1 MTTDLKVSNISKI
14 YPGCIAND
22 NVSLKFK
29 SGKIYALLGENGAGK
44 STLVK
49 ILSGVVSPDSGEVFL
64 NDKSLRL
71 NSPLDAKKNKIGMVF
86 QHFNLFETLSVF
98 ENLSID
104 ANEDNKDLR
113 SKIKNILNKY
123 NFSIDLDIPVLN
135 LSAGQ
140 KQKVEIIRCLL
151 RNPKV
156 LIMDEPTSVL
166 TEQETDELFIS
177 LKKFCE
183 EGILIIYITHK
194 LKEVL
199 SLCDEVAVMRKG
211 RVVSVSNTLDEK
223 VETLANKMVGQ
234 KLAKIKKKISILK
247 NKDEI
252 LKVKH
257 LNFYSDDPF
266 ETNLININFSVK
278 KGECLGIAGISGNGQ
293 NELFQILSG
302 EIITEDTSII
312 FRNKEIAKLNP
323 KNRREYLMAFSPED
337 RISQAAV
344 PELKIFENVALNNFK
359 SSNFFEGGLINEKKI
374 KEHSSK
380 ILSDFSVNT
389 NNVELKSQFLSG
401 GNLQK
406 LILGRE
412 LITAPELLICYNPTW
427 GLDVGAINYIHETLI
442 KINEQEKSTILI
454 STDTE
459 ELLKL
464 SDRIAVIYKGKL
476 SKIMNSE
483 DVTPEKLGVLMGG
496 GSIDQN

>member
-1 MTTDLKVSNISKI
+1 MNTKLKVSEISKI

-22 NVSLKFK
+22 KVSLEFE

-49 ILSGVVSPDSGEVFL
+49 ILSGVVKPDEGEVFL
-64 NDKSLRL
+64 NNESIKL
-71 NSPLDAKKNKIGMVF
+71 NSPLDAKKNNIGMVF

-104 ANEDNKDLR
+104 SDKKDEDLR
-113 SKIKNILNKY
+113 ILVNDILKKY
-123 NFSIDLDIPVLN
+123 NFNIDLDIPVLN

-140 KQKVEIIRCLL
+140 KQKVEIIRCLI

-166 TEQETDELFIS
+166 TEQETDDLFIS
-177 LKKFCE
+177 LKQFSKD
-183 EGILIIYITHK
+183 GILIIYITHK

-211 RVVSVSNTLDEK
+211 KVVSVSNTIDEK
-223 VETLANKMVGQ
+223 IESLANKMVGEN
-234 KLAKIKKKISILK
+234 LNTIKKKINNFK
-247 NKDEI
+247 NSEEI
-252 LKVKH
+252 LKISN
-257 LNFYSDDPF
+257 LNFKSDDPY
-266 ETNLININFSVK
+266 ETNLNDLNLSLK

-302 EIITEDTSII
+302 EIITEGTSIM
-312 FRNKEIAKLNP
+312 FRNKEIGKLNP
-323 KNRREYLMAFSPED
+323 RERREYLMAFSPED

-344 PELKIFENVALNNFK
+344 PELKIYENVALNNFK
-359 SSNFFEGGLINEKKI
+359 SSNFFEKGLVNEKKI
-374 KEHSSK
+374 KEHSKK
-380 ILSDFSVNT
+380 ILSNFSVNT
-389 NNVELKSQFLSG
+389 DNVELKSQFLSG

-406 LILGRE
+406 LIIGRE
-412 LITAPELLICYNPTW
+412 LITSPELLVCFNPTW

-442 KINEQEKSTILI
+442 KINEQEKSSILI
-454 STDTE
+454 STDND

-464 SDRIAVIYKGKL
+464 SDRICVIYKGKL
-476 SKIMNSE
+476 SKIMNA
-483 DVTPEKLGVLMGG
+483 DTVTAEKLGILMGG
-496 GSIDQN
+496 GSID

>member
-1 MTTDLKVSNISKI
+1 MNTKLKVLKVSKI

-22 NVSLKFK
+22 NISLNFE

-49 ILSGVVSPDSGEVFL
+49 ILSGVINPDQGQIFL
-64 NDKSLRL
+64 NDKLLKLS
-71 NSPLDAKKNKIGMVF
+71 SPKDAKNNNIGMVF

-104 ANEDNKDLR
+104 SEKKNDELRILVNE
-113 SKIKNILNKY
+113 ILKKY
-123 NFSIDLDIPVLN
+123 NFKIDLDVPILN

-166 TEQETDELFIS
+166 TEQETDDLFLS
-177 LKKFCE
+177 LKKFSK

-211 RVVSVSNTLDEK
+211 KVVSISRTVDE
-223 VETLANKMVGQ
+223 ELSSLANKMIGES
-234 KLAKIKKKISILK
+234 LNKIKKINSNNLIGE
-247 NKDEI
+247 EI
-252 LKVKH
+252 LKISS
-257 LNFYSDDPF
+257 LNFNSDDPY
-266 ETNLININFSVK
+266 EINLIDINFTLN

-293 NELFQILSG
+293 SELFQILSG
-302 EIITEDTSII
+302 EIISNDGSIK
-312 FRNKEIAKLNP
+312 FRGKEISKLNP
-323 KNRREYLMAFSPED
+323 KERREYLMAFSPED

-344 PELKIFENVALNNFK
+344 PSLKIYENVALNNFK
-359 SSNFFEGGLINEKKI
+359 TSNFFEKGLFNERKI
-374 KEHSSK
+374 KEHSKK
-380 ILSDFSVNT
+380 ILSNFSVNT
-389 NNVELKSQFLSG
+389 DNVNLKSQFLSG

-412 LITAPELLICYNPTW
+412 LITSPELLICFNPTW
-427 GLDVGAINYIHETLI
+427 GLDVGAINYIHQTLV
-442 KINEQEKSTILI
+442 KINEQGKSIILI
-454 STDTE
+454 STDND
-459 ELLKL
+459 ELLQL
-464 SDRIAVIYKGKL
+464 SNRISVINKGKL
-476 SKIMNSE
+476 SKIVNAE
-483 DVTPEKLGVLMGG
+483 EVNPEKLGLLMGG
-496 GSIDQN
+496 GLID

>member
-1 MTTDLKVSNISKI
+1 MATDLRISNISKI

-22 NVSLKFK
+22 NVSLQFK

-49 ILSGVVSPDSGEVFL
+49 ILSGVISPDNGEVFL
-64 NDKSLRL
+64 NEKNLKLS
-71 NSPLDAKKNKIGMVF
+71 SPLDAKKNKIGMVF

-104 ANEDNKDLR
+104 ATEDNKSLR
-113 SKIKNILNKY
+113 VRINEILKKY
-123 NFSIDLDIPVLN
+123 NFSIDLDVPVLN

-151 RNPKV
+151 RSPKV

-166 TEQETDELFIS
+166 TEQETEELFIS
-177 LKKFCE
+177 LKKFCD

-211 RVVSVSNTLDEK
+211 KVVSVSQTQNER

-234 KLAKIKKKISILK
+234 KLAKIKKKINISK

-252 LKVKH
+252 FKVKH

-266 ETNLININFSVK
+266 ETNLVNLNFSVK

-302 EIITEDTSII
+302 EIIAPDTSII
-312 FRNKEIAKLNP
+312 FRNKEISKLNP
-323 KNRREYLMAFSPED
+323 KQRREYLMAFSPED

-344 PELKIFENVALNNFK
+344 PELKIYENVALNNFK
-359 SSNFFEGGLINEKKI
+359 SSNFFEKGLVNERKI
-374 KEHSSK
+374 KEHSKK

-389 NNVELKSQFLSG
+389 DNVELKSQFLSG

-442 KINEQEKSTILI
+442 KINDQEKSTILI

-476 SKIMNSE
+476 SKIMPSVE
-483 DVTPEKLGVLMGG
+483 VTPEKLGILMGG
-496 GSIDQN
+496 GSID

>member
-1 MTTDLKVSNISKI
+1 MATDLRISNISKI

-22 NVSLKFK
+22 NVSLQFK

-49 ILSGVVSPDSGEVFL
+49 ILSGVVSPDNGEVFL
-64 NDKSLRL
+64 NEKNLKLS
-71 NSPLDAKKNKIGMVF
+71 SPLDAKKNKIGMVF

-104 ANEDNKDLR
+104 ATEDNKSLR
-113 SKIKNILNKY
+113 VRINEILKKY
-123 NFSIDLDIPVLN
+123 NFSIDLDVPVLN

-151 RNPKV
+151 RSPKV

-166 TEQETDELFIS
+166 TEQETEELFIS
-177 LKKFCE
+177 LKKFCD

-211 RVVSVSNTLDEK
+211 KVVSVSQTQNER

-234 KLAKIKKKISILK
+234 KLVKIKKKINISK

-252 LKVKH
+252 FKVKH

-266 ETNLININFSVK
+266 ETNLVNLNFSVK

-302 EIITEDTSII
+302 EIITTDTSII

-323 KNRREYLMAFSPED
+323 KQRREYLMAFSPED

-344 PELKIFENVALNNFK
+344 PELKIYENVALNNFK
-359 SSNFFEGGLINEKKI
+359 SSNFFEKGLVNERKI
-374 KEHSSK
+374 KDHSKK

-389 NNVELKSQFLSG
+389 DNVELKSQFLSG

-442 KINEQEKSTILI
+442 KINDQEKSTILI

-476 SKIMNSE
+476 SKIMPSE
-483 DVTPEKLGVLMGG
+483 EVTPEKLGVLMGG
-496 GSIDQN
+496 GYID

>member
-1 MTTDLKVSNISKI
+1 
-14 YPGCIAND
+14 
-22 NVSLKFK
+22 
-29 SGKIYALLGENGAGK
+29 
-44 STLVK
+44 
-49 ILSGVVSPDSGEVFL
+49 
-64 NDKSLRL
+64 
-71 NSPLDAKKNKIGMVF
+71 
-86 QHFNLFETLSVF
+86 
-98 ENLSID
+98 
-104 ANEDNKDLR
+104 
-113 SKIKNILNKY
+113 
-123 NFSIDLDIPVLN
+123 
-135 LSAGQ
+135 
-140 KQKVEIIRCLL
+140 
-151 RNPKV
+151 
-156 LIMDEPTSVL
+156 MDEPTSVL
-166 TEQETDELFIS
+166 TEQETEELFIS
-177 LKKFCE
+177 LKKFCD

-211 RVVSVSNTLDEK
+211 KVVSVSQTQNER

-234 KLAKIKKKISILK
+234 KLAKIRKKINVSK

-252 LKVKH
+252 FKVKH

-266 ETNLININFSVK
+266 ETNLVNLNFSVK

-302 EIITEDTSII
+302 EIITPDTSII

-323 KNRREYLMAFSPED
+323 KQRREYLMAFSPED

-344 PELKIFENVALNNFK
+344 PELKIYENVALNNFK
-359 SSNFFEGGLINEKKI
+359 SSNFFEKGLVNEKKI
-374 KEHSSK
+374 KEHSKK

-389 NNVELKSQFLSG
+389 DNVELKSQFLSG

-442 KINEQEKSTILI
+442 KINDQEKSTILI

-476 SKIMNSE
+476 SKIMPSE
-483 DVTPEKLGVLMGG
+483 EVTPEKLGVLMGG
-496 GSIDQN
+496 GSID